1 MASLAGSVLT
11 KRNASAATGVEARGA
26 SFRGTHPLALRPPCA
41 TVFSLAVMGAF
52 LLLSACAKA
61 PAPEIRAAFPAQRNI
76 PTPAPDPCAPPNTG
90 QTDGR
95 DIVSVSS
102 PLLRPSDKGCPDYT
116 RGLPSTL
123 GGWTWPAPRPR
134 ESEVQSPGANA
145 RRNDILN
152 ERIWLRAHGRRDTDI
167 RVPH

>member
-1 MASLAGSVLT
+1 MAPLAGSVLT

-26 SFRGTHPLALRPPCA
+26 SFCGTHLLALRRPCA
-41 TVFSLAVMGAF
+41 TIFRFVVMGGF

-116 RGLPSTL
+116 RGLPSIL
-123 GGWTWPAPRPR
+123 GGWTWPAPPSGAPERPQADRVNAER
-134 ESEVQSPGANA
+134 ERDEAKAFQ
-145 RRNDILN
+145 RRQ
-152 ERIWLRAHGRRDTDI
+152 RAGR
-167 RVPH
+167 